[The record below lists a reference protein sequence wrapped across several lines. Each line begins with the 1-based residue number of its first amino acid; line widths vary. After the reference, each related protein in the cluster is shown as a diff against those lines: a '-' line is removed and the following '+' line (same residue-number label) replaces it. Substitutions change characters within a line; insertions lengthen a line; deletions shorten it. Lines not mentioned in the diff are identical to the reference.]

1 MSPKIVILGSLRNGD
16 YEVTA
21 PKRVKEDYHNE
32 EGYQLAC
39 QRFYPAI
46 EEADIV
52 IVYGEVGEHTQ
63 RDINYAIS
71 KGKRIIYLNN
81 GSSAGRGKP

>member
-1 MSPKIVILGSLRNGD
+1 MPKIVILGSLKNGD

-21 PKRVKEDYHNE
+21 PKKVREDYHNE

-46 EEADIV
+46 EEADLV
-52 IVYGEVGEHTQ
+52 IVYGEMGEHTK
-63 RDINYAIS
+63 RDADYAI
-71 KGKRIIYLNN
+71 KQGKRIIYL
-81 GSSAGRGKP
+81 SSKES